1 MDEIEPN
8 RLEWTKMNQIDQI
21 GPKIGQLDRSG
32 PNMIFKEGG
41 WGGGGGTRGYLSN
54 FYATIY
60 MLAYNPCNADLTKF
74 LKE

>member
-41 WGGGGGTRGYLSN
+41 GGEKGVIEAISMQQY
-54 FYATIY
+54 I
-60 MLAYNPCNADLTKF
+60 C
-74 LKE
+74 